1 MRDRPRPAGSSG
13 GRRAA
18 LIVAILSAAFLSAMS
33 VFVQG
38 APSAEAATFTL
49 HRDVDVMVVVDSS
62 KRDIPFHSSAILRAA
77 ADTVRTM
84 PRNARIGLVTTGPF
98 PAVVRPLT
106 KDRVGTVAAIS
117 GVRAEGRAPLFD
129 AISLAIDQFDTNTL
143 PSRTVVVVGDARTS
157 GNSVSLNELL
167 VQLKD
172 QRVTVDFVTVGIGP
186 PNEAVIHAL
195 LGPKSS
201 RVGDSELSTLGKQIS
216 AAAEVSLKPKST
228 RRLRIPTATPMVLG
242 ALLLMGSVGILAYF
256 FSAPRSTR
264 LNAEGLVLEGSEGNT
279 PVTELSKQL
288 SGVIDRT
295 LERSGRHSS
304 MNLALEAAGVSL
316 KPGEFVLL
324 TICVIIALGGFGYAT
339 KGLVGGM
346 IGLMLGILGGFTA
359 LRRKARKR
367 RSAFGTQLGDVL
379 QLLSSSMRAGQS
391 LIQSLDAVA
400 KEGESP
406 SSEEFRRVIVETR
419 LGRDLVD
426 SLHALATRMECE
438 DLRWVIPAIEINRSV
453 GGDLGEVLDNVG
465 KTIRDRADVRR
476 QIKTLSAE
484 GRMSAW
490 VLLALPVALGG
501 YMYMTNRDYMSELF
515 HGVGLYLLAIG
526 FVMMVVGTFWMLTLC
541 KIKF

>member
-339 KGLVGGM
+339 KGPVGGM